1 MSRRNNQNN
10 NYNGN
15 QYYGN
20 GQYYGGNNNQYYGNQ
35 NGQYNQQN
43 GQYYNQRQY
52 GQNRQYNNQNGQYY
66 NQNPNNKFGLYDQP
80 QQTNNNGKKTINK
93 ELLIKIGMFAGFAII
108 LLLIVFAINSCG
120 KKKEACEED
129 YKQVGSESHG
139 YVCVPTDWVT
149 FIDETR
155 KEGSTVL
162 QYSSVDANYVVT
174 LEVINPEPGDSVQGY
189 AFSYE
194 NELKKREF
202 STQSSETDLEDFKAK
217 QVIGHNTKDNVWV
230 SVYFF
235 ESEDKKIHFVGIE
248 GPNNVS
254 EEFEI
259 PKSYELKK

>member
-1 MSRRNNQNN
+1 MTKGVDLNVDRI
-10 NYNGN
+10 YCDVDTG
-15 QYYGN
+15 YYWSG
-20 GQYYGGNNNQYYGNQ
+20 
-35 NGQYNQQN
+35 
-43 GQYYNQRQY
+43 
-52 GQNRQYNNQNGQYY
+52 
-66 NQNPNNKFGLYDQP
+66 
-80 QQTNNNGKKTINK
+80 
-93 ELLIKIGMFAGFAII
+93 LLI
-108 LLLIVFAINSCG
+108 S
-120 KKKEACEED
+120 EACYQKIWKSVHD
-129 YKQVGSESHG
+129 GN
-139 YVCVPTDWVT
+139 
-149 FIDETR
+149 ETR